1 MNDCWW
7 PVSKVKVNGMWVWSA
22 VSYVY
27 AFTRVSMCVWR
38 CVSHAVSNQ
47 RLSALDDVSLDTPV
61 VIPPLPESEDNHIVL
76 RHELKMHHDDH
87 TNFIHSQRYSSKRKT
102 SKCHHISLWRLKV
115 GKNHQHWVSPRISE
129 DSLHASII
137 RVSILHVI
145 SAPPCGPQLFFII
158 CTHKHNNHVVI
169 IISRN
174 N

>member
-1 MNDCWW
+1 MTSQQS
-7 PVSKVKVNGMWVWSA
+7 PSKQCECDQQSVM
-22 VSYVY
+22 
-27 AFTRVSMCVWR
+27 FMLLPECR
-38 CVSHAVSNQ
+38 CVYGGVCPMLSPIRGFLLLMTSLWIR
-47 RLSALDDVSLDTPV
+47 RLWYLLFLKVEIIISSCDMSLRCIMMITLTSFTHNGTPV
-61 VIPPLPESEDNHIVL
+61 CSSSE
-76 RHELKMHHDDH
+76 
-87 TNFIHSQRYSSKRKT
+87 RKT
-102 SKCHHISLWRLKV
+102 SKYHHILLWRLKV
-115 GKNHQHWVSPRISE
+115 GKNHHHWVSPRISE